1 MFSEKGWKKIWLIF
15 GVFFMF
21 IAVFML
27 FFAPVLAKAVG
38 TEIFSNRARA
48 MISFYYIWLIIYNG
62 IGNFLLYKDM
72 KKYEV
77 FIVLGVPAG
86 FIFTI
91 LQIVYMAMGLFEFVF
106 TEVIWAIIPSIW
118 AILCL
123 TYLFEKKKNKDK
135 I

>member
-1 MFSEKGWKKIWLIF
+1 
-15 GVFFMF
+15 
-21 IAVFML
+21 
-27 FFAPVLAKAVG
+27 
-38 TEIFSNRARA
+38 
-48 MISFYYIWLIIYNG
+48 
-62 IGNFLLYKDM
+62 
-72 KKYEV
+72 
-77 FIVLGVPAG
+77 VLGVPAG

-123 TYLFEKKKNKDK
+123 IYLFGKKNNKDK